1 MYSQAIDS
9 TTEISQ
15 ELKEHLICLY
25 FEWEQPWCQLV
36 DENLFRKS
44 WQNNGRYCS
53 PLLLN
58 CIFALGSR
66 YSDRTE
72 LRSSPD
78 DSNTAG
84 QLFLETAEVLLHFD
98 LKSPS
103 ITTIQSLGMMAIIYV
118 VSAEVIIDL
127 PTMYPFLRLI
137 PIE

>member
-1 MYSQAIDS
+1 MYSQAVDS
-9 TTEISQ
+9 TTGISQ
-15 ELKEHLICLY
+15 ELKEHLACLY

-36 DENLFRKS
+36 DENLFRRS
-44 WQNNGRYCS
+44 WQDNGRYCS

-72 LRSSPD
+72 VRSSPD
-78 DSNTAG
+78 DPNTAG
-84 QLFLETAEVLLHFD
+84 QIFLETAEVLLQFD

-118 VSAEVIIDL
+118 VSAGVKIDL
-127 PTMYPFLRLI
+127 PTIYPLLRLT
-137 PIE
+137 PIV